1 MKPIFVVGRLVCVA
15 ALMFAMAGV
24 AEAQATRTWVS
35 GVGDDVNPCSRTAP
49 CKTFAGAI
57 SKTATNGYIQVLDP
71 GGYGAVTIT
80 KNITIDGTPFM
91 AGVLAPS
98 GGSGIIINGA
108 GIKVTLRGL
117 DIEGGVNPTQGPF
130 AAFGVRILN
139 SASVNIENCHI
150 TDFATAAIEYNQS
163 TGGLLAVADTEIK
176 RSTIGINVT
185 NGRAMVNRVNAD
197 FNTTG
202 IKANAN
208 AQITVRDSYV
218 SGGGEG
224 FNVAAVSSV
233 VNVENTVVQANT
245 FGVNA
250 QNGTI
255 RFSNSGI
262 LSNSNT
268 GLFNA
273 GPAQIISLSGNTLEG
288 NPTPGAFTSTILKK

>member
-1 MKPIFVVGRLVCVA
+1 MRLNAMVGKFVGATVLV
-15 ALMFAMAGV
+15 FAMSGL

-35 GVGDDVNPCSRTAP
+35 GVGDDLNPCSRTAP

-57 SKTATNGYIQVLDP
+57 SKTATNGYIHVLDP
-71 GGYGAVTIT
+71 GAFGAVTIT

-91 AGVLAPS
+91 AGVLNTLN
-98 GGSGIIINGA
+98 GSGIIINGA

-117 DIEGGVNPTQGPF
+117 DIEGASTGGI
-130 AAFGVRILN
+130 GVRIIN

-150 TDFATAAIEYNQS
+150 TDWATAAIDYNQAA
-163 TGGLLAVADTEIK
+163 GGLLTVSDTEIK

-185 NGRAMVNRVNAD
+185 NGRAMVENVHSD

-208 AQITVRDSYV
+208 AQVTVRNSYL

-224 FNVAAVSSV
+224 LNSATASSIF
-233 VNVENTVVQANT
+233 NVENAIIQANT
-245 FGVNA
+245 FGLNA

-255 RFSNSGI
+255 RISNSGI

-288 NPTPGAFTSTILKK
+288 NPTPGAFTSTIAKK

>member
-1 MKPIFVVGRLVCVA
+1 MRLHLMVGRFAGVA
-15 ALMFAMAGV
+15 AVVLAMAGV

-35 GVGDDVNPCSRTAP
+35 GVGDDANPCSRTAP

-57 SKTATNGYIQVLDP
+57 SKTAPNGYIDVLDP
-71 GGYGAVTIT
+71 GSFGAVTIT

-91 AGVLAPS
+91 AAVLNTV
-98 GGSGIIINGA
+98 GGSGIVINGA

-117 DIEGGVNPTQGPF
+117 DIEGASTGGI
-130 AAFGVRILN
+130 GVRIIA
-139 SASVNIENCHI
+139 ASTVNIENCHI
-150 TDFATAAIEYNQS
+150 TDWATAAIDYQS
-163 TGGLLAVADTEIK
+163 AGGLLTVADTEIK

-185 NGRAMVNRVNAD
+185 SGRAMVENVHSD
-197 FNTTG
+197 FNTSG
-202 IKANAN
+202 IKANAS
-208 AQITVRDSYV
+208 AQITVRNSYV

-224 FNVAAVSSV
+224 FALTAASSIINVQNSV
-233 VNVENTVVQANT
+233 TQANT

-255 RFSNSGI
+255 RFSDSGI

-288 NPTPGAFTSTILKK
+288 NPTPGTFTSTILKK

>member
-1 MKPIFVVGRLVCVA
+1 
-15 ALMFAMAGV
+15 
-24 AEAQATRTWVS
+24 VS

-57 SKTATNGYIQVLDP
+57 SKTATNGYIHVLDP
-71 GGYGAVTIT
+71 GSFGAVTIT

-91 AGVLAPS
+91 AAVLNTLN
-98 GGSGIIINGA
+98 GSGIIINGA

-117 DIEGGVNPTQGPF
+117 DIEGASTGGI
-130 AAFGVRILN
+130 GVRIIN

-150 TDFATAAIEYNQS
+150 TDWATAGVDYNQAS
-163 TGGLLAVADTEIK
+163 GGLLSISDTEIK
-176 RSTIGINVT
+176 RSTIGVNVT
-185 NGRAMVNRVNAD
+185 NGRAMIENLHSD

-202 IKANAN
+202 VKANGT
-208 AQITVRDSYV
+208 AQITVRNSHV

-224 FNVAAVSSV
+224 FHSAAASSIL
-233 VNVENTVVQANT
+233 NIENSITQANT
-245 FGVNA
+245 FGLNA
-250 QNGTI
+250 QNGTV

-262 LSNSNT
+262 LSNANT